1 VRGGEEKAVL
11 IRQHFDPTSSTYSYL
26 LIDPAT
32 SDAVLIDPVLEQH
45 RRDAALIRELGVR
58 LLCTLD
64 THCHADHV
72 TGAWAM
78 QEAFGSRIG
87 LAAAYGA
94 ANVDLPLKHG
104 TVVRFGAESL
114 EVRATPGHT
123 AGCLSFVSA
132 DRCHV
137 FTGDALLIRAAG
149 RTDFQQGSAA
159 QLFESVHT
167 QLFTLPDECVVH
179 PGHDYEGRLCSTI
192 GEERRHNP
200 RLGGGAKLEDFVGYM
215 ENLGLP
221 HPKLLAVA
229 VPANMAAG
237 RDAPGSTPAPPGWG
251 PVVETYAGVPE
262 IDPEWLAG
270 HLAEVEIVDVR
281 SRAEFEGEL
290 GHVPGSMLVPLDEL
304 RSRMD
309 EISSRRPVVLVCQTG
324 KRSAM
329 GATILRKAGLSRVA
343 NLAGGLV
350 RWRELGFR

>member
-1 VRGGEEKAVL
+1 VV
-11 IRQHFDPTSSTYSYL
+11 IRQHFDPVSSTYSYL
-26 LIDPAT
+26 LVDPGAKE
-32 SDAVLIDPVLEQH
+32 AVLIDPVLGQH
-45 RRDAALIRELGVR
+45 ARDAALIRELGVN
-58 LLCTLD
+58 LVATLD

-78 QEAFGSRIG
+78 KEVFGSRIG
-87 LAAAYGA
+87 LAEVYGA
-94 ANVDLPLKHG
+94 TNVDLPLSHG

-123 AGCLSFVSA
+123 AGCLSFASA
-132 DRCHV
+132 DHCHV
-137 FTGDALLIRAAG
+137 FTGDALLIRAVG
-149 RTDFQQGSAA
+149 RTDFQQGNAA
-159 QLFESVHT
+159 QLFDSVHR
-167 QLFTLPDECVVH
+167 QLFTLPDDCVVH
-179 PGHDYEGRLCSTI
+179 PSHDYEGRTSSTI
-192 GEERRHNP
+192 GEERQHNP
-200 RLGGGAKLEDFVGYM
+200 RLGGGAKLEDFMGYM

-229 VPANMAAG
+229 VPANMSAG
-237 RDAPGSTPAPPGWG
+237 RDAPGSRPSPAGWG

-262 IDPEWLAG
+262 IDPEWLAL
-270 HLAEVEIVDVR
+270 HLAEVEVVDVR
-281 SRAEFEGEL
+281 SRSEFEGEL
-290 GHVPGSMLVPLDEL
+290 GHVKGSLLVPLDEL

-350 RWRELGFR
+350 RWRELGFPS

>member
-1 VRGGEEKAVL
+1 MV
-11 IRQHFDPTSSTYSYL
+11 IRQHFDPVSSTYSYL
-26 LIDPAT
+26 LIDPGSAE
-32 SDAVLIDPVLEQH
+32 AVLIDPVLEQH
-45 RRDAALIRELGVR
+45 RRDAALIRELGVK

-78 QEAFGSRIG
+78 KEAFGSRIG
-87 LAAAYGA
+87 LAEAYGA
-94 ANVDLPLKHG
+94 THVDLPLRHG
-104 TVVRFGAESL
+104 MLVRFGGEAL

-123 AGCLSFVSA
+123 AGCLSFVSS
-132 DRCHV
+132 DRRHV
-137 FTGDALLIRAAG
+137 FTGDALLIRAVG

-167 QLFTLPDECVVH
+167 QLFALPEECVVH
-179 PGHDYEGRLCSTI
+179 PGHDYEGRLSSTI
-192 GEERRHNP
+192 GEERKHNP
-200 RLGGGAKLEDFVGYM
+200 RLGGGAKLEDFIGYM

-229 VPANMAAG
+229 VPANMTAG
-237 RDAPGSTPAPPGWG
+237 RSAPGSTPAPAGWG

-262 IDPEWLAG
+262 IAPEWLAS
-270 HLAEVEIVDVR
+270 HLGEVEVVDVR
-281 SRAEFEGEL
+281 SRAEFDGEL
-290 GHVPGSMLVPLDEL
+290 GHVKGSMLVPLDEL

-309 EISSRRPVVLVCQTG
+309 EISSGRPVVLVCQTG

-350 RWRELGFR
+350 RWRELGLPT